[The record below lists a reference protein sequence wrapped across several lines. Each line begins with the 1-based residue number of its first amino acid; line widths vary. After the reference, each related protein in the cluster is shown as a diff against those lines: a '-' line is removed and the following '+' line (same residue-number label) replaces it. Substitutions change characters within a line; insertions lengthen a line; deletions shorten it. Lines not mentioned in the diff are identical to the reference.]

1 MVERCGVGIVL
12 SDSTRRRDPAV
23 PVGQCDPPALGASAA
38 LSSVLQQIFADG
50 QNGLKTQVQ
59 VAQAIA
65 DAIDAFVKSGTVTT
79 TVTGTDSLG
88 GPVVGAGT
96 GSVG

>member
-1 MVERCGVGIVL
+1 M
-12 SDSTRRRDPAV
+12 
-23 PVGQCDPPALGASAA
+23 ALNKATLAGT
-38 LSSVLQQIFADG
+38 LQQIFADG
-50 QNGLKTQVQ
+50 QAGAKTQAQ
-59 VAQAIA
+59 VATAIA

-96 GSVG
+96 GTVT

>member
-1 MVERCGVGIVL
+1 M
-12 SDSTRRRDPAV
+12 
-23 PVGQCDPPALGASAA
+23 ALDKATLAGT
-38 LSSVLQQIFADG
+38 LQQIFADG
-50 QNGLKTQVQ
+50 QAGAKSQAQ

-96 GSVG
+96 GAVS